1 MGIVAGVAD
10 VAADVGAADVG
21 AGLAADAVGAGLAA
35 DAGAA
40 AVADVGAGLAAD
52 ATGAG
57 LLADTG
63 VGVGGAALGTTLS
76 DAALLNGGV
85 AGLTDTSL
93 LGALGASGALGET
106 GAVAADAGL
115 ASTLPTLATTSGALS
130 ADVGAL
136 APASVSGLGSAV
148 SGAVPSFALDTTVPL
163 TDTAAGSAFFPGST
177 GADLGLD
184 LSGGATDLGTTTAD
198 LSGTTGA
205 TTSDITSTATGAT
218 TPVTGSTQVASIAPQ
233 TLNDASPA
241 AAQTFGAPNGSS
253 FTTPTDVAS
262 TTSTT
267 STTAAPS
274 SSFSTPAINN
284 TNSVLAPGEPRLTPT
299 LPTGTDSPLLSQG
312 ATTTVTTP
320 TTTPTSTATSAATG
334 GGGTLSSNLVS
345 SIEQGGLPQSTI
357 DAINAGDAAAQ
368 AGGEGLGSQVGSYLM
383 KNPQAVLSALGLAAN
398 LMKGDQMPKYAS
410 NVSAEAA
417 QLQAQGA
424 QLQGYL
430 TSGTLPPG
438 IAASLSAAHDSAA
451 ATIRSQY
458 AARGQSGSSAEM
470 QDLANL
476 AQTTVSQ
483 GASIANQLLTTGVN
497 EQEFA
502 SGLYQNLMQTSMQ
515 QDIAMSNAIAGFT
528 NAMAGGFSKSLSTP
542 TPTG

>member
-21 AGLAADAVGAGLAA
+21 AGLVADAAGAGLAA
-35 DAGAA
+35 DAGTA

-85 AGLTDTSL
+85 AGLTDSSL

-115 ASTLPTLATTSGALS
+115 ASTLPTFATTSGALS

-136 APASVSGLGSAV
+136 APATVSGLGSAV

-163 TDTAAGSAFFPGST
+163 TDTAAGGAFFPGST

-184 LSGGATDLGTTTAD
+184 LSGGATNLGTTTAD

-205 TTSDITSTATGAT
+205 ATSDITSTATGAT
-218 TPVTGSTQVASIAPQ
+218 TPVTGSTRVASIAPD
-233 TLNDASPA
+233 TLNDASPSS
-241 AAQTFGAPNGSS
+241 AQIFGVPDGSS
-253 FTTPTDVAS
+253 VTTPTNVAS
-262 TTSTT
+262 TTTT
-267 STTAAPS
+267 TTAP

-284 TNSVLAPGEPRLTPT
+284 TNSVLAPGEGSLTPAS
-299 LPTGTDSPLLSQG
+299 TGSPLLTQG
-312 ATTTVTTP
+312 STTTLTS
-320 TTTPTSTATSAATG
+320 TPTSAASATTG
-334 GGGTLSSNLVS
+334 GGGTLSPDLVS

-357 DAINAGDAAAQ
+357 DAVNAGNAAAQ

-383 KNPQAVLSALGLAAN
+383 KNPQAALSALGLAAN

-438 IAASLSAAHDSAA
+438 IAASLSAAHNSAA

-515 QDIAMSNAIAGFT
+515 QDVAMSNAIAGFT
-528 NAMAGGFSKSLSTP
+528 NAMAGGFGKSLSTP